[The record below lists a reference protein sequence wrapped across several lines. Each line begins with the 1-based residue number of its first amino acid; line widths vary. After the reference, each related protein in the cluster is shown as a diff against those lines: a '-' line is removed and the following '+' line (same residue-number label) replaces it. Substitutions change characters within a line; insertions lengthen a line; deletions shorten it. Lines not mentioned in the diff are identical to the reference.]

1 MSKAKSVKK
10 PADPFQSSAVITR
23 KRLHDDHH
31 EALSIAPRWAKLGG
45 LVRDEDD
52 METADNVGAELVG
65 KKYSRIDKLP
75 PVGQAVVYE
84 LTRYGGNV
92 TTQVNRPKG
101 AVSSRIK
108 LTKSRSCRMV
118 RCQAASTRTGS
129 LPTRRLVKRC
139 MWARIVPTIDP
150 RHTERA
156 RQGHRPGMLGPMR
169 CFMPRPALAA
179 SWQVTW

>member
-1 MSKAKSVKK
+1 M
-10 PADPFQSSAVITR
+10 
-23 KRLHDDHH
+23 
-31 EALSIAPRWAKLGG
+31 
-45 LVRDEDD
+45 RDEDD

-108 LTKSRSCRMV
+108 LTKSRSLPHGALPSGIYPNRLFANAKAGEAMYV
-118 RCQAASTRTGS
+118 GEDRSDHRSTAYRKGKARS
-129 LPTRRLVKRC
+129 QTRNARADAMLHAETCARRFLAGDLVTAYLHNLHDLFDLFDELEGIKKPDKV
-139 MWARIVPTIDP
+139 A
-150 RHTERA
+150 
-156 RQGHRPGMLGPMR
+156 
-169 CFMPRPALAA
+169 
-179 SWQVTW
+179 